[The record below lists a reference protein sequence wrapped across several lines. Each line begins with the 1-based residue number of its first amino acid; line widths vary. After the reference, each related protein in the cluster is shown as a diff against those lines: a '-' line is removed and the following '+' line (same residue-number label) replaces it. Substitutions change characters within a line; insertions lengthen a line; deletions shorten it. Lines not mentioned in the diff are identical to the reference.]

1 MSSPFKL
8 LLTNINNLWNDLNNY
23 PLQESTT
30 EIMLEKILKKLE
42 DAEED
47 AEEDEK
53 KTNKMYKALARRT
66 DGWKSK
72 MSETNR
78 EKFKQWKASWY
89 CWRPAWNKY
98 KEGLLYYYQLNSF
111 GVLLWK
117 YYHINLRNVLG

>member
-66 DGWKSK
+66 DG
-72 MSETNR
+72 
-78 EKFKQWKASWY
+78 
-89 CWRPAWNKY
+89 
-98 KEGLLYYYQLNSF
+98 
-111 GVLLWK
+111 
-117 YYHINLRNVLG
+117 